1 MKKLFS
7 FLRNAWPYLLL
18 LALLAFAFYLR
29 FYHIS
34 WRGMTYDE
42 CLTEE
47 RSHWS
52 LWHIWRFYITS
63 RAPVNAIIYYIDGHL
78 FSLFCKIDVL
88 REWQIR
94 LPSAIFSL
102 LTVPLFFLL
111 GKNAKDK
118 WTP

>member
-7 FLRNAWPYLLL
+7 FLKKAWPYLLL
-18 LALLAFAFYLR
+18 AALLAFAFYLR

-52 LWHIWRFYITS
+52 LWRLWRFYITS

-78 FSLFCKIDVL
+78 F
-88 REWQIR
+88 
-94 LPSAIFSL
+94 
-102 LTVPLFFLL
+102 TFFT
-111 GKNAKDK
+111 KSCNFR
-118 WTP
+118 